1 IPAGIVI
8 FTILSVIS
16 SCSADDTSPGNTLP
30 DGKYPMTF
38 TTAVGELL
46 VTRGT
51 ADNSKWAGGE
61 EVAIQIDNEV
71 KKYKADASGN
81 LTGTDSNQSFYW
93 QTTTEEKSVTAW
105 YPYPST
111 TITTRPSP
119 FTFTV
124 QADQSSSGNGY
135 QSSDFLYASS
145 TSIKYNDSSKKLEF
159 KHLPVKVVINL
170 KNGDQISDVAN
181 ATVSLVNQSL
191 TSGAIGTDGTV
202 ANQSGNAEITSL
214 ALATPTTDYQQTV
227 QALLV
232 PQDIA
237 GKKFIKVTIGTGD
250 DAREYFYTPAVGTA
264 ALVAGKQYTYN
275 ITVKKEKLE
284 VTAGTSG
291 SWTDNDQYTGGS
303 AAKEFKIYLSGFNGL
318 GNVTVTDE
326 SETLTPTD
334 DVYTVEKGKNLTV
347 SFPVDPTSTT
357 EIANLHIDVTAGFC
371 KMKKFLYTPPAKGAT
386 TGTYTYTFTDITSN
400 VWLEAKKLNSP
411 NVGDYYYS
419 DGTWSATKDDT
430 KTCIGIVFKVGAED
444 WDKSATYEGNI
455 GCNIR
460 GYVVA
465 LINTFNRKGKWKALN
480 TGESAVDTDLGN
492 LPASSANTPN
502 ESNENY
508 AISGYASTQTI
519 INNYSSSDATVWEEY
534 MPFKSIASYRS
545 LVVAPPVSSDWYLPS
560 LIQLKTVYGVKSNIT
575 SLLSSLGSSFATD
588 NNYWSCNEVSA
599 TNAWGISFGNGNSSN
614 TVKTTEYYTRAIL
627 TF

>member
-1 IPAGIVI
+1 
-8 FTILSVIS
+8 S
-16 SCSADDTSPGNTLP
+16 
-30 DGKYPMTF
+30 
-38 TTAVGELL
+38 VGELVL
-46 VTRGT
+46 TRGT
-51 ADNSKWAGGE
+51 VDNSWAGGE
-61 EVAIQIDNEV
+61 TVAIEIGGAV
-71 KKYKADASGN
+71 KKYSADASGN
-81 LTGTDSNQSFYW
+81 LTGVDKDQTFYW
-93 QTTTEEKSVTAW
+93 QTTTEEKSVIAW
-105 YPYPST
+105 YPYPAAE
-111 TITTRPSP
+111 ITTRPSP
-119 FTFTV
+119 FTFSV
-124 QADQSSSGNGY
+124 QADQNSSGNGY

-170 KNGDQISDVAN
+170 KNGDQISTTDVAN

-202 ANQSGNAEITSL
+202 ANLSGNAEITSY
-214 ALATPTTDYQQTV
+214 ALTPPTTNYQKTV

-250 DAREYFYTPAVGTA
+250 AAREYFYTPAVGTA
-264 ALVAGKQYTYN
+264 ALAAGKQYTYN

-284 VTAGTSG
+284 VMAGASG

-303 AAKEFKIYLSGFNGL
+303 AAKELKIYLSGFSGL

-326 SETLTPTD
+326 TNTLTPTD

-357 EIANLHIDVTAGFC
+357 EIANLHIDITAGFC
-371 KMKKFLYTPPAKGAT
+371 KMQKFKYTPPADGAT

-419 DGTWSATKDDT
+419 DGTWSAAKDDT

-444 WDKSATYEGNI
+444 WDSPATYEGNI

-492 LPASSANTPN
+492 LTASSANANTPD
-502 ESNENY
+502 ESNANY

-534 MPFKSIASYRS
+534 MSFKSIASYRS
-545 LVVAPPVSSDWYLPS
+545 LVVTPPVSSDWYLPS
-560 LIQLKTVYGVKSNIT
+560 LIQLKTVYNKNSDIT
-575 SLLSSLGSSFATD
+575 GLLAQLGSSFATD

-599 TNAWGISFGNGNSSN
+599 TNAWGISFSNGSSSN
-614 TVKTTEYYTRAIL
+614 TAKTVEYYARAIL